1 MLADANRDVLRQV
14 VRIRRRRVSPRPT
27 AAFSWM
33 LGSAASVQRN
43 PQNRF
48 FFGHSV
54 DSLEVGLV

>member
-1 MLADANRDVLRQV
+1 
-14 VRIRRRRVSPRPT
+14 
-27 AAFSWM
+27 M